1 MRLENYKNNEMN
13 VIVKRRSMDK
23 RLDNSGYE

>member
-1 MRLENYKNNEMN
+1 MLLENYKNNEMN